1 MLNLFERL
9 DFQKEKL
16 ILTVNNA
23 LIVCLFAQITSD
35 IWLVNDLLKT
45 TIKYL
50 LLLVSVLIFTL
61 ETKWFQKLS
70 NKESMSFLLLFLA
83 YVILACFWSG
93 LENSFSIYSK
103 SILCIIIYIHAI
115 IYVYFQTK
123 LFHDLLLLSSVIITS
138 SAFISL
144 LNQYLFLKR
153 SLSYRGF
160 RIYSSG
166 IANYADFGNPNYA
179 AFFYGCFAVFLCG
192 YLCVYNHKVNKTI
205 LLAGGTGVLLLYVI
219 LTYSRI
225 TCLAVVTSILLICLT
240 TRNWKTYSILII
252 GTILICVAVPLCFDK
267 IEFELFDRGF
277 SGRLNIWQ
285 NIISQI
291 AHSPFFG
298 KGTGHPYSYYV
309 VAPPAVTYV
318 AIQAHNWFLQA
329 IYNYGLV
336 GLSLFGLFIWQ
347 LFKNGLKNLEQ
358 ANVKIYFAM
367 SLYALILMATDVESI
382 FDTVAWPFFWL
393 PISLLLAATMS
404 TNKIEVVAD

>member
-9 DFQKEKL
+9 GFQKEKL
-16 ILTVNNA
+16 ILTVSCA

-35 IWLVNDLLKT
+35 IWLVNDLSKAI
-45 TIKYL
+45 IKYSL
-50 LLLVSVLIFTL
+50 LLLSVSIFAL
-61 ETKWFQKLS
+61 ETKWFQELS
-70 NKESMSFLLLFLA
+70 NKEGISFLLLFLA
-83 YVILACFWSG
+83 YAILACFWSG
-93 LENSFSIYSK
+93 LENSFSVYSR
-103 SILCIIIYIHAI
+103 SILYVIIYIHAI
-115 IYVYFQTK
+115 IYVYSQTRF
-123 LFHDLLLLSSVIITS
+123 FHDLILLSSVIITA

-144 LNQYLFLKR
+144 LNQYCFLKR

-192 YLCVYNHKVNKTI
+192 YLCVYSHKAQKTI
-205 LLAGGTGVLLLYVI
+205 LLAGGTSVLLLYVI

-240 TRNWKTYSILII
+240 TRNWKTYSILTI
-252 GTILICVAVPLCFDK
+252 GTFLICMTVPLCFDK

-291 AHSPFFG
+291 ADRPFFG
-298 KGTGHPYSYYV
+298 KGTGHPYSFYV

-318 AIQAHNWFLQA
+318 ATQAHNWFLQA
-329 IYNYGLV
+329 LYNYGLV
-336 GLSLFGLFIWQ
+336 GLSLFVLFIWQ
-347 LFKNGLKNLEQ
+347 LLKNGLKNLER

-367 SLYALILMATDVESI
+367 SVYALILMVTDVESI
-382 FDTVAWPFFWL
+382 FETVAWSFFWL

-404 TNKIEVVAD
+404 TNKIEVMAD